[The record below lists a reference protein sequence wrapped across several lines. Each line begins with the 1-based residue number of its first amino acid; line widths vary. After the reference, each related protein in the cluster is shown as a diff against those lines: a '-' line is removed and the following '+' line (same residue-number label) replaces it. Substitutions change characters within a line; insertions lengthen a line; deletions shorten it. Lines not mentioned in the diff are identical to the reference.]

1 MEPKVRGICPSC
13 DKNMELLLSMEI
25 PTLWSDP
32 ATEFSNY
39 DEGEED
45 GKGHRCHSDRHA

>member
-13 DKNMELLLSMEI
+13 DKKMELSLSMEI
-25 PTLWSDP
+25 PTLRSAP
-32 ATEFSNY
+32 PTEFRNY

-45 GKGHRCHSDRHA
+45 GKVHRCHSDRHA